1 MAEEISLEL
10 FERNLKLYNN
20 KNLRRSYTSIDNKI
34 NEYGLKAAPLSA
46 TSKFMIQVTID
57 KSVVEEFIEL
67 IKSKNFPF
75 YGDTDTFYLEK
86 SVSDYEANKGL
97 FTQQKSAIEA
107 ISKDLVNLN
116 KDRKPYKEIENEDCV
131 FSFLAS
137 NDVIDTL
144 FEFVTAYKDE
154 FVNFSKEHDVTIMMR
169 ISGFCNQ
176 VNGFI
181 GFNFLDADQKDKE
194 VVVDFVIRI
203 NVNVDFNSRANT
215 YNAALLL
222 KGIAENKDE
231 LIAMNTHLLADNLK
245 YKA

>member
-20 KNLRRSYTSIDNKI
+20 KNLRRSYTSIENKI

-67 IKSKNFPF
+67 IKSKNFPM
-75 YGDTDTFYLEK
+75 YGDTDTYYLEK

-97 FTQQKSAIEA
+97 FTQQKAAIEA

-116 KDRKPYKEIENEDCV
+116 MDRKPYKEIENEDCV
-131 FSFLAS
+131 F
-137 NDVIDTL
+137 TL

-154 FVNFSKEHDVTIMMR
+154 FVEFSKKHDVTIMMR

-203 NVNVDFNSRANT
+203 NVNVDFNSRGNT
-215 YNAALLL
+215 FNAALLL
-222 KGIAENKDE
+222 KGIGENKDE